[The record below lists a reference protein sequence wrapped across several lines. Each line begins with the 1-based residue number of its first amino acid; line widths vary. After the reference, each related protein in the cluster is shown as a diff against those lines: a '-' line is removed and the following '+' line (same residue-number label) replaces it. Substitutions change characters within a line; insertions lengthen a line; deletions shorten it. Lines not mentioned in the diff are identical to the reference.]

1 MKVAVTTENGIVFP
15 HFGKTRGFTLA
26 EIDGNAVSG
35 QVLLESGGSGH
46 GALADLLA
54 QNGVRVL
61 ICGGIGE
68 SARNALASKGIEVFP
83 GVFGDVEQVLAD
95 FAAGTLAFRPDFSC
109 SHQHGHADGHDCGSH
124 RYNN

>member
-15 HFGKTRGFTLA
+15 HFGKT
-26 EIDGNAVSG
+26 
-35 QVLLESGGSGH
+35 
-46 GALADLLA
+46 
-54 QNGVRVL
+54 
-61 ICGGIGE
+61 
-68 SARNALASKGIEVFP
+68 P
-83 GVFGDVEQVLAD
+83 GDVEQVLAD